1 MTTIIDVNPSDTWT
15 GLAEKADS
23 ILVDVRTNAE
33 WSFVGIPDYLL
44 LISRLY

>member
-23 ILVDVRTNAE
+23 ILVE
-33 WSFVGIPDYLL
+33 S
-44 LISRLY
+44 ISNNDEK